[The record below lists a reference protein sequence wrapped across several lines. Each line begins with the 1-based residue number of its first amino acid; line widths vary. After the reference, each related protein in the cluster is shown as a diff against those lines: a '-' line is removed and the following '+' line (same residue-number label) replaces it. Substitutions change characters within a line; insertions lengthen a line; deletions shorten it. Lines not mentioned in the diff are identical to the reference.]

1 MALLLSVIVNEFE
14 LRLDKDIRKL
24 LTLIAM
30 ISEPGNIDVY
40 FDVKNECFNSR
51 YATYLKEMQMV
62 HSVGIWDH
70 NNKKQILPTSGK

>member
-40 FDVKNECFNSR
+40 FM
-51 YATYLKEMQMV
+51 LKMKVSIVDMQ
-62 HSVGIWDH
+62 
-70 NNKKQILPTSGK
+70 PT